1 MRRKITPFTL
11 VVTLYVVLIAHAAP
25 VQAQFLPILQAPPQK
40 TCGSYVVKAGDTLSK
55 LSLRLDLSHIGLVT
69 VNALIDARGRETP
82 VRAGMKLVLPCE
94 LPSPGLPTQSHHI
107 GFNVPIAPIAP
118 IAASSSRTGGFK
130 NIFVSIAK
138 QRAYAYEGDQLVYS
152 FVVST
157 ALPQYGT
164 KRGTFRIKTKMPE
177 AYSSRWQLR
186 MPYWMGIYD
195 AGPSENGFHAL
206 PINRRGQRLW
216 GGLLGRPASFG
227 CIILSQRDAATLY
240 GWADMGTPVVIK

>member
-1 MRRKITPFTL
+1 MSSRL
-11 VVTLYVVLIAHAAP
+11 VTLS
-25 VQAQFLPILQAPPQK
+25 Q
-40 TCGSYVVKAGDTLSK
+40 SYRS
-55 LSLRLDLSHIGLVT
+55 RLDLSHVGLVT
-69 VNALIDARGRETP
+69 ANALIDVSGKEMP
-82 VRAGMKLVLPCE
+82 IQAGMKLALPCE
-94 LPSPGLPTQSHHI
+94 LPSPGWPTQSHHI
-107 GFNVPIAPIAP
+107 GYSAR
-118 IAASSSRTGGFK
+118 STSSRVGGPK

-138 QRAYAYEGDQLVYS
+138 QRAYAYEGDKLVYA
-152 FVVST
+152 FVIST

-206 PINRRGQRLW
+206 PINKRGQRLW

-227 CIILSQRDAATLY
+227 CIIFSPRDAVTLY
-240 GWADMGTPVVIK
+240 DWADMGTPVVIK

>member
-1 MRRKITPFTL
+1 MQRRTTLFTL
-11 VVTLYVVLIAHAAP
+11 VVTLFVALIAHAAP
-25 VQAQFLPILQAPPQK
+25 AQAKSPNAPLEK

-69 VNALIDARGRETP
+69 VNALIDARGREAP
-82 VRAGMKLVLPCE
+82 IRAGMKLVLPCE
-94 LPSPGLPTQSHHI
+94 LPSPGMPTQSHHI
-107 GFNVPIAPIAP
+107 GFNAPVAPIV
-118 IAASSSRTGGFK
+118 ASNSRAGGPK

-138 QRAYAYEGDQLVYS
+138 QRAYAYEGDKLVYA
-152 FVVST
+152 FVIST

-216 GGLLGRPASFG
+216 SGLLGRPASFG
-227 CIILSQRDAATLY
+227 CIILSQRDAAMLY
-240 GWADMGTPVVIK
+240 DWADMGTPVVIK

>member
-1 MRRKITPFTL
+1 MRRRISLLTIVITLF
-11 VVTLYVVLIAHAAP
+11 VALIAHAAP
-25 VQAQFLPILQAPPQK
+25 AQAKSPNALLEK
-40 TCGSYVVKAGDTLSK
+40 TCGSYVVKAGDTISK
-55 LSLRLDLSHIGLVT
+55 LSLRLDLSHVGLVT
-69 VNALIDARGRETP
+69 TNALIDARGKETP
-82 VRAGMKLVLPCE
+82 IRAGMKLVLPCE
-94 LPSPGLPTQSHHI
+94 LPSAGTPAQSHHV
-107 GFNVPIAPIAP
+107 GFNLPTS
-118 IAASSSRTGGFK
+118 ASTGGRK

-138 QRAYAYEGDQLVYS
+138 QRAYAYEGDKLVYA
-152 FVVST
+152 FVIST

-240 GWADMGTPVVIK
+240 GWADMGTPVVIR

>member
-1 MRRKITPFTL
+1 MRRRISLLTI
-11 VVTLYVVLIAHAAP
+11 VVTLFVALIAHAAP
-25 VQAQFLPILQAPPQK
+25 AQAKSPNAPLEK
-40 TCGSYVVKAGDTLSK
+40 TCGSYVVKVGDTISK
-55 LSLRLDLSHIGLVT
+55 LSLRLDLSHVGLVT
-69 VNALIDARGRETP
+69 VNTLIDSRGKETP
-82 VRAGMKLVLPCE
+82 IRTGMKLVLPCE
-94 LPSPGLPTQSHHI
+94 LPSAGAPTQSHHV
-107 GFNVPIAPIAP
+107 GFNLPT
-118 IAASSSRTGGFK
+118 STSTSTGGRK

-138 QRAYAYEGDQLVYS
+138 QRAYAYEGDKLVYA
-152 FVVST
+152 FVIST

-216 GGLLGRPASFG
+216 SGLLGRPASFG
-227 CIILSQRDAATLY
+227 CIILSARDAATLY
-240 GWADMGTPVVIK
+240 GWADMGTPVVIR